1 MSYEQRL
8 GATRRRASGRCAD
21 SRGVQGGQSHWRG
34 TNKAER
40 QPSPPQ
46 TSPHRT
52 ERARR
57 PRREEERAVGH
68 AGLKL
73 GRATRTGEPQLLVRS
88 GLREA
93 DDSSGTRPEA
103 AKEGTEED
111 HAEDQGVI
119 KRKQNRK
126 IPQSQSRFSGRNSS
140 PVPQSNSIGKN

>member
-21 SRGVQGGQSHWRG
+21 SRGAQGGQSHWRG

-93 DDSSGTRPEA
+93 DDSSGLHRGCQGGNRRRSRRGSRSDQEKTEQKNSPKSKQIFR
-103 AKEGTEED
+103 KEFKSSATE
-111 HAEDQGVI
+111 
-119 KRKQNRK
+119 
-126 IPQSQSRFSGRNSS
+126 
-140 PVPQSNSIGKN
+140 